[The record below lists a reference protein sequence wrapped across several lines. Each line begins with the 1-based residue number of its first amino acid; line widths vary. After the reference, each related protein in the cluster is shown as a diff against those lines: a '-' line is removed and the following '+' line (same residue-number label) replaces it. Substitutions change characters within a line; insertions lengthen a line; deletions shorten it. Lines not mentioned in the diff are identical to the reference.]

1 MKLVDM
7 KLPKKTK
14 EELKNDCCAPC
25 ASDQQDRWP
34 YGLQLRFETEQVEKM
49 PSLKDYKVGDKI
61 IVSAEATVTEVRM
74 SETQSK
80 DKDKRT
86 RYTVELQIQQIGCE
100 PKSKKPVKEMSSA
113 EYRKARE
120 RGEL

>member
-1 MKLVDM
+1 
-7 KLPKKTK
+7 
-14 EELKNDCCAPC
+14 
-25 ASDQQDRWP
+25 
-34 YGLQLRFETEQVEKM
+34 M

-80 DKDKRT
+80 DKDKQT

-100 PKSKKPVKEMSSA
+100 PKSKKPVKEMSSE